1 MRSIKLL
8 AIILFFASAARGTYV
23 DSGKSDFA
31 FATSTTCVPNG
42 SGVTI
47 GNSIVIAVQS
57 NDIAA
62 LSITAS
68 SKVTTWVLDQ
78 FVISSVSFYMWHGVV
93 TSAGVES
100 VTVTKA
106 SGTDLIGSACG
117 EWTSS
122 FNSSGMGTGSAST
135 TGILGHDVVAFA
147 SSGGGGI
154 AVTSPFTLRQNID
167 VVGTHYA
174 LLADA
179 SAGSSGTYTATF
191 TNANL
196 TFIDGQVVSTATRHA
211 KIIRYHLPNP
221 HRSPLLFA
229 RAAWRREDTNLFQ
242 GENI

>member
-23 DSGKSDFA
+23 NSGKSDFA
-31 FATSTTCVPNG
+31 FASSTTCAPNG

-117 EWTSS
+117 EWSS
-122 FNSSGMGTGSAST
+122 LFNATAMGTGSANT
-135 TGILGHDVVAFA
+135 TGISGSDVVAFA

-167 VVGTHYA
+167 VGGTHFA
-174 LLADA
+174 LLADV
-179 SAGSSGTYTATF
+179 SVSPSGTYTAAF

-196 TFIDGQVVSTATRHA
+196 TFIDGQILSSATHRA
-211 KIIRYHLPNP
+211 RIIRHPNNP
-221 HRSPLLFA
+221 RSSPILFA
-229 RAAWRREDTNLFQ
+229 RTAWLRKPKINSSIL
-242 GENI
+242 